1 MQLIPLR
8 DPVRPPRDPDR
19 ATRFLVRAM
28 SWATARLIEGF
39 ASCAVAMHP
48 ELMRLTDEHSDQTSA
63 PFSGTIYQTIYQL
76 SPPNSARRQRVTG
89 APMASP
95 TAVHAQGRNRDD

>member
-1 MQLIPLR
+1 MLFTPLR

-19 ATRFLVRAM
+19 ATRFAVGAM
-28 SWATARLIEGF
+28 SWVVARLIEGF

-48 ELMRLTDEHSDQTSA
+48 ELMWLTDEHSDQTSA
-63 PFSGTIYQTIYQL
+63 TFSGTIYEL
-76 SPPNSARRQRVTG
+76 LPPNIGPCRTDTG

-95 TAVHAQGRNRDD
+95 TAVRAEGRNGDD